1 MTCPGTSLKLAIQT
15 TTLSLV
21 EPLRGQPSSS
31 IVIATTTNTRDFKTP
46 NQAMS
51 SKQDSEAESPDSK
64 LIVRLPINLS
74 KTADTNPKRKVS
86 QVSSPVE
93 ATLKRRRCRLSA
105 KQEVDHATARL
116 ERMKL
121 SDQEDLTIRL
131 WDEIL
136 GLKWKGEGW
145 KALKDTKFF

>member
-1 MTCPGTSLKLAIQT
+1 
-15 TTLSLV
+15 
-21 EPLRGQPSSS
+21 
-31 IVIATTTNTRDFKTP
+31 
-46 NQAMS
+46 MS
-51 SKQDSEAESPDSK
+51 SNPNSEVEEAPAPR
-64 LIVRLPINLS
+64 LVVRLPINPS
-74 KTADTNPKRKVS
+74 KAFDTSSKRKVT

-93 ATLKRRRCRLSA
+93 TALKRRRCRMSA

-121 SDQEDLTIRL
+121 SDQQDLMNKL

-145 KALKDTKFF
+145 KALKDTNFF